1 MFGKSSTAT
10 LPAQTS
16 NLPAQIAALI
26 SPRYC
31 LATVLHANQYYLQ
44 RHSGS
49 GRKNKLKIVVRI
61 FGLYCR
67 KYYLSTLNK

>member
-10 LPAQTS
+10 LPAQTA

-31 LATVLHANQYYLQ
+31 LATVLHAKQHLLQ
-44 RHSGS
+44 HSGS
-49 GRKNKLKIVVRI
+49 GRKIN
-61 FGLYCR
+61 
-67 KYYLSTLNK
+67 

>member
-31 LATVLHANQYYLQ
+31 LATVLHF
-44 RHSGS
+44 
-49 GRKNKLKIVVRI
+49 NKTLTNIIWKYNKIICIFVVHIKSQSR
-61 FGLYCR
+61 L
-67 KYYLSTLNK
+67 